1 MSKNLSRLFID
12 GSEVLS
18 DATFDVEIGQLMGT
32 HNHFTVNFATSSKE
46 GYGASLMDG
55 SIDYI
60 GKKISI
66 SYEDRLEFVGL
77 ISDVQLHKA
86 NAATGMI
93 TLRGYSADVI
103 LSHRFNCM
111 SFEEGYTLQDVI
123 SEAIKDHSTEVLK
136 KSYGHQLGVTLP
148 YTVQYNESDY
158 SFIHR
163 MCSKY
168 GKWLYHNG
176 KDFCIGRIGEHAVEG
191 MYGKELRTFGLQG
204 SLQEQSF
211 SMNQHDWVNNSAL
224 EGQSSSSSPASKH
237 PYIQT
242 VKRNS
247 DFLYNTQGYYHWVH
261 GQAEYSNQQGIDE
274 ATKTHTLG
282 KTSNMLR
289 AVGTSILSQ
298 LRLGDTL
305 KVTGFN
311 FTDEKKKE
319 AYGSYMIT
327 KIIHRFSSSG
337 NYVNS
342 FEGVPEGTEYPS
354 FSNAFTHPRAESQ
367 RAIVKDNADPEGL
380 GRVKVQFPWQQKD
393 GDRTTPWIK
402 MVTPYAG
409 ADKGFYFIP
418 EIEEEVLVGFE
429 GGNAERPFIL
439 SAGFNTSAKSPF
451 ADKDNTIKA
460 IKTRSGHII
469 ELNDENGAE
478 SITIIDK
485 NENIITIDT
494 ANNNIKIAALE
505 TLVLDA
511 KNIEISASENISVGA
526 GKNISSSAGEN
537 SNLFAKNINENA
549 EENTIISSKKSELSS
564 EEIIVNSNSKNM
576 TLYSGKSV
584 DIQSNE
590 KVKLF

>member
-1 MSKNLSRLFID
+1 
-12 GSEVLS
+12 
-18 DATFDVEIGQLMGT
+18 
-32 HNHFTVNFATSSKE
+32 
-46 GYGASLMDG
+46 
-55 SIDYI
+55 
-60 GKKISI
+60 
-66 SYEDRLEFVGL
+66 
-77 ISDVQLHKA
+77 
-86 NAATGMI
+86 
-93 TLRGYSADVI
+93 
-103 LSHRFNCM
+103 
-111 SFEEGYTLQDVI
+111 
-123 SEAIKDHSTEVLK
+123 
-136 KSYGHQLGVTLP
+136 
-148 YTVQYNESDY
+148 
-158 SFIHR
+158 
-163 MCSKY
+163 
-168 GKWLYHNG
+168 
-176 KDFCIGRIGEHAVEG
+176 
-191 MYGKELRTFGLQG
+191 
-204 SLQEQSF
+204 
-211 SMNQHDWVNNSAL
+211 
-224 EGQSSSSSPASKH
+224 
-237 PYIQT
+237 
-242 VKRNS
+242 
-247 DFLYNTQGYYHWVH
+247 
-261 GQAEYSNQQGIDE
+261 
-274 ATKTHTLG
+274 
-282 KTSNMLR
+282 
-289 AVGTSILSQ
+289 
-298 LRLGDTL
+298 
-305 KVTGFN
+305 
-311 FTDEKKKE
+311 
-319 AYGSYMIT
+319 
-327 KIIHRFSSSG
+327 
-337 NYVNS
+337 
-342 FEGVPEGTEYPS
+342 
-354 FSNAFTHPRAESQ
+354 
-367 RAIVKDNADPEGL
+367 
-380 GRVKVQFPWQQKD
+380 
-393 GDRTTPWIK
+393 